1 MKLLT
6 IVVLIFLVFSGFLI
20 VKYNNYKLDNPD
32 DAISFTK
39 DYGKW
44 MFGVGKSVGTVVGA
58 AVKETWLPNNE
69 SNETN
74 KTKQKVIVL
83 YE

>member
-6 IVVLIFLVFSGFLI
+6 IIVLIFLVFGGFLI

-32 DAISFTK
+32 DAVSFTK

-44 MFGVGKSVGTVVGA
+44 MFGVGKSVGNVVGA
-58 AVKETWLPNNE
+58 VVKETWLPDNE

-74 KTKQKVIVL
+74 KTKQKVVVV

>member
-32 DAISFTK
+32 DAVSFTK

-44 MFGVGKSVGTVVGA
+44 LFGVGKSVSKVVGA
-58 AVKETWLPNNE
+58 AVREQWLPQNE
-69 SNETN
+69 SDDLNNTEH
-74 KTKQKVIVL
+74 KVTVV